1 MGLITGYLAILPEE
15 KKLGYKTC
23 MHVSWPYIYIFF
35 LAVSWP
41 CIATVVDWW
50 FTRPVL
56 DQNLYYVGMKSTTAT
71 FSSAFVNMLP
81 AVTFVLAIIFRYKF
95 QVMSSFTS
103 ANENMKYSVA
113 SVRSQQWGHKTDTIY
128 LVVAQKVS
136 ALIIIFQSLMI

>member
-1 MGLITGYLAILPEE
+1 
-15 KKLGYKTC
+15 
-23 MHVSWPYIYIFF
+23 
-35 LAVSWP
+35 
-41 CIATVVDWW
+41 
-50 FTRPVL
+50 
-56 DQNLYYVGMKSTTAT
+56 
-71 FSSAFVNMLP
+71 MLP

-128 LVVAQKVS
+128 LVVAQKVI